1 MKRRPDI
8 IRTIAVIFAIGLV
21 VTGFTSM
28 RSNDDGLSSAAS
40 ALVSEAPPGNV
51 VDR

>member
-21 VTGFTSM
+21 ITGFTSLQ
-28 RSNDDGLSSAAS
+28 STDDGLSPAAS
-40 ALVSEAPPGNV
+40 ALVSEAPLRSAA
-51 VDR
+51 DR